1 MTPATT
7 TTVPASTSSAE
18 LDAIAGRAADAAPR
32 WAAQPPQDRARALVA
47 AADALE
53 ENRAELVAI
62 AIGETGLAEA
72 RLSGELTRTA
82 VQLRLFADTI
92 VDGAYLDVR
101 IDEADPHF
109 ALGVRPDIRRY
120 RIPVG
125 PVLNFAASNFP
136 FAFSVAG
143 GDTAA
148 ALAAGNPVI
157 VKAHSGHPKL
167 SERTGAVVAAALE
180 AAGAPAGTLQLIYG
194 QEAGV
199 ELLTDARVA
208 AGSFTGSIRA
218 GRILADI
225 AAARPAPIPFYGEL
239 GSVNPAFVTRAA
251 LAERADALADGYVAS
266 VSGSAGQLCTKPGF
280 LFLPAGHGLD
290 DTLAARAG
298 AVAEHRL
305 LNPGI
310 AAGYRDRRTSIL
322 AAPGVTPIA
331 EGSLRFD
338 DAGQGWATPTIVR
351 VRADDLA
358 AQRDALLGEAFG
370 PLSVVVEY
378 DDEDELAARA
388 DDLFEGNLTGTVHA
402 GAGEASAP
410 LRSLIGWITGH
421 AGRVLFD
428 GWPTG
433 VAVTPA
439 MQHGGPWP
447 ATTNDSST
455 SVGTAAIDRFLR
467 PVAYQD
473 VPQALLPEPLQDA
486 NPWGVPQLR
495 SAAGQSQAWGAA
507 AR

>member
-1 MTPATT
+1 MTTASTPAPADTT
-7 TTVPASTSSAE
+7 PAD
-18 LDAIAGRAADAAPR
+18 LDLIAQRAADAAPV
-32 WAAQPPQDRARALVA
+32 WAALPPRERAHSLVA

-53 ENRAELVAI
+53 ANRAELVAI
-62 AIGETGLAEA
+62 AMSETGLAEA

-92 VDGAYLDVR
+92 LDGSYLDVR

-109 ALGVRPDIRRY
+109 ALGVRPDLRRY

-157 VKAHSGHPKL
+157 LKAHPGHPKL

-180 AAGAPAGTLQLIYG
+180 AAGAPAGTLQLVYG

-199 ELLTDARVA
+199 ELLKDPRVA

-251 LAERADALADGYVAS
+251 LAEGPDAIVDGYVGS

-280 LFLPAGHGLD
+280 LFLPAGHGLTD
-290 DTLAARAG
+290 ALAARAG
-298 AVAEHRL
+298 AVPEHRL

-310 AAGYRDRRTSIL
+310 AAGYRERRTRIL
-322 AAPGVTPIA
+322 AASGVTPIV

-358 AQRDALLGEAFG
+358 AQREALLDEAFG

-402 GAGEASAP
+402 GAGETSAP
-410 LRSLIGWITGH
+410 LRSLIGWITEH
-421 AGRVLFD
+421 AGRVLFG

-473 VPQALLPEPLQDA
+473 VPSALLPEPLRDD

-495 SAAGQSQAWGAA
+495 SPAGQSQAWGSA